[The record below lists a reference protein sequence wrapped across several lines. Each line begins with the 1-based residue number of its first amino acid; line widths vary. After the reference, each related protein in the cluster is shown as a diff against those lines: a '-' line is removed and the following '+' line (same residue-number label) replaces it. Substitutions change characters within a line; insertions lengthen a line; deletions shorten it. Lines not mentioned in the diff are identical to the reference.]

1 MDNYVITIA
10 RGFGS
15 GGKQIGSRLAKDLGI
30 HCYENRILTLAS
42 ELSGVDET
50 CFMGVDERLKGSTL
64 MNKLRD
70 LPRAFSPKPEKKKF
84 NPDDRLFEYQ
94 KEVILRLAKEE
105 SCVIIGKC
113 ADHILKDF
121 DNVFSVYIEAP
132 RAFCLKRIMNRMDI
146 SPEEATLAIESTDKY
161 RSEYYKYYTGGNYW
175 TNPVNYDITLNSD
188 RLGIDNCVEMIKRGL
203 EIKFGIEFNQK

>member
-1 MDNYVITIA
+1 MDNYVVTIA

-15 GGKQIGSRLAKDLGI
+15 GGKQIGSQLAKELGI

-50 CFMGVDERLKGSTL
+50 RFMGVDERLKGKSM
-64 MNKLRD
+64 MNKLRE
-70 LPRAFSPKPEKKKF
+70 LPKAFAPKPEKSKF
-84 NPDDRLFEYQ
+84 VSDDRLFEYQ
-94 KEVILRLAKEE
+94 REIILKLAKEE

-113 ADHILKDF
+113 ADYILKDF

-132 RAFCLKRIMNRMDI
+132 RAFCLKRIMDRMDI
-146 SPEEATLAIESTDKY
+146 TAEEATLAITSTDKY
-161 RSEYYKYYTGGNYW
+161 RSDYYKYYTGGNYW

-188 RLGIDNCVEMIKRGL
+188 RLGIENCVELIKQGL
-203 EIKFGIEFNQK
+203 KIKLGVESR